1 MAFTSS
7 VKITGGGKLK
17 AVLAN
22 AEKAKSARKKQIKVG
37 FFPDK
42 KYDDGTPVAL
52 VAAIQEFGLG
62 GNPERPFF
70 RQSIAQLEQD
80 LGRKL
85 AGLIDPLTMTVSASD
100 AEEIGRYA
108 VEVVRNHIE
117 SLRDPANAQK
127 TIELKDGK
135 NNPLIDSGRLRDS
148 ADYQAE

>member
-7 VKITGGGKLK
+7 VKITGGAKLK
-17 AVLAN
+17 AVLAK
-22 AEKAKSARKKQIKVG
+22 AEQQRKKKIKVG
-37 FFPDK
+37 FFPSA
-42 KYDDGTPVAL
+42 KYDDADATPVAL
-52 VAAIQEFGLG
+52 VAAIQEFGLA

-80 LGRKL
+80 LGRRL
-85 AGLIDPLTMTVSASD
+85 ARILDPKTMTVSASD

-108 VEVVRNHIE
+108 VGVVQDHIQ
-117 SLRDPANAQK
+117 SLRDPANAAS

-135 NNPLIDSGRLRDS
+135 NNPLVDSGRLHDS

>member
-7 VKITGGGKLK
+7 VKITGGAKLK
-17 AVLAN
+17 AVLAK
-22 AEKAKSARKKQIKVG
+22 AEQQRKKQIKVG

-42 KYDDGTPVAL
+42 KYDDADATPVAL
-52 VAAIQEFGLG
+52 VAAIQEFGLA

-80 LGRKL
+80 LGRRL
-85 AGLIDPLTMTVSASD
+85 ARILDPKTMTVSAAD

-108 VEVVRNHIE
+108 VGVVQDHIQN
-117 SLRDPANAQK
+117 LRDPANAAS

-135 NNPLIDSGRLRDS
+135 NNPLIDSGEMFD
-148 ADYQAE
+148 AVDYVAE

>member
-1 MAFTSS
+1 MAFTTSIRTS
-7 VKITGGGKLK
+7 GGKKLE
-17 AVLAN
+17 AVLKK
-22 AEKAKSARKKQIKVG
+22 AEQQRRSKVKVG

-42 KYDDGTPVAL
+42 KYDDADATPVAL
-52 VAAIQEFGLG
+52 VAAIQEFGLA

-80 LGRKL
+80 LGRRL
-85 AGLIDPLTMTVSASD
+85 ARILDPKTMTVSASD

-108 VEVVRNHIE
+108 VGVVQDHIQ
-117 SLRDPANAQK
+117 SLRDPANAAS

-135 NNPLIDSGRLRDS
+135 NNPLIDSGRLHDS

>member
-1 MAFTSS
+1 MAFTTSIKTS
-7 VKITGGGKLK
+7 GGAKLQ
-17 AVLAN
+17 AVLKK
-22 AEKAKSARKKQIKVG
+22 AEQQRKKQIKVG

-42 KYDDGTPVAL
+42 KYDDADATPVAL
-52 VAAIQEFGLG
+52 VAAIQEFGLA

-80 LGRKL
+80 LGRRL
-85 AGLIDPLTMTVSASD
+85 ARILDPKTMTVSASD

-108 VEVVRNHIE
+108 VGVVQDHIQ
-117 SLRDPANAQK
+117 SLRDPANAAS

-135 NNPLIDSGRLRDS
+135 NNPLIDSGRLHDS